1 MYNINYQRLAK
12 LVSESVKALGKT
24 LSDPEVQK
32 TIVTATTASRVT
44 GIVVD
49 QIDKQRLDK
58 AQVEDGEKER
68 LYKEALAKHEAIIKE
83 LKFKADLSKE
93 RQEYLVDLNE
103 RLMSQIKVC
112 RDEDTN
118 E

>member
-12 LVSESVKALGKT
+12 LVAESVKALGKT

-32 TIVTATTASRVT
+32 TIATAATASIVT

-49 QIDKQRLDK
+49 RIDKQKLGE
-58 AQVEDGEKER
+58 ALAEPEEKER
-68 LYKEALAKHEAIIKE
+68 LYKEALAKHEAIIEE
-83 LKFKADLSKE
+83 LKFKANLSKE
-93 RQEYLVDLNE
+93 RQEYLLDLNE
-103 RLMSQIKVC
+103 RLMSQIRICK
-112 RDEDTN
+112 DEDAN

>member
-12 LVSESVKALGKT
+12 LVSESVNALGKI

-32 TIVTATTASRVT
+32 MIVTATTASIVT

-49 QIDKQRLDK
+49 QIDKQKLDK
-58 AQVEDGEKER
+58 VQVEDGEEKR

-83 LKFKADLSKE
+83 LKFEADLSKE